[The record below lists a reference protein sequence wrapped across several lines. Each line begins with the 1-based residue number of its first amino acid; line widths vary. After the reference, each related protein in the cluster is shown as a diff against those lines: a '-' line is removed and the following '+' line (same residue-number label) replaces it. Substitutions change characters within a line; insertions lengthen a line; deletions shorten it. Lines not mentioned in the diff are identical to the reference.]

1 MSHTRHPSPACQV
14 LRPLR
19 HVVVG
24 TALDESSDPVL
35 RAAWDL
41 SRAVDARLY
50 VIHATEM
57 VPMGSELHDEWM
69 TPEMLEAALS
79 SHRTLLGD
87 QLERLGIDAG
97 ELGGWHVEMSA
108 PHQVLLNAARRVS
121 ADLLV
126 VGATRSRRLGRLLGS
141 TADRVTRQASCP
153 VLVVR
158 GELTVPPHRVLA
170 PVDLSGLSADALV
183 CGLALLERVSGD
195 DAARIEVGALHVLEP
210 DKEPRPESVTE
221 ADAQA
226 SRRRK
231 LEGFLAEHGAEVA
244 PEIAPVLATGDAR
257 EEILRHLRERPV
269 DLVLLSTHGRGGFE
283 RLILGSVAAE
293 VVREAPVSVLLVPPP
308 AALGTALAEAVAA
321 QTAPLWRE
329 EEAVEAQPAKKTT

>member
-1 MSHTRHPSPACQV
+1 MPHTRHPSPACQA

-19 HVVVG
+19 HIVVG

-41 SRAVDARLY
+41 SRAANARLY
-50 VIHATEM
+50 VVHATEM

-69 TPEMLEAALS
+69 TPEMLESALS
-79 SHRTLLGD
+79 SHKTLLGD

-97 ELGGWHVEMSA
+97 ELGGWHVEMDA
-108 PHQVLLNAARRVS
+108 PHQVLLHAARRVS

-158 GELTVPPHRVLA
+158 GDLTVPPRRVLA
-170 PVDLSGLSADALV
+170 PVDLSDLAADALV
-183 CGLALLERVSGD
+183 CGLALLERVCGD
-195 DAARIEVGALHVLEP
+195 DAARIEVEALLVLEP
-210 DKEPRPESVTE
+210 DKEPRPESVSE
-221 ADAQA
+221 ADARA
-226 SRRRK
+226 AHR
-231 LEGFLAEHGAEVA
+231 LELEDFLAEHGAGVA
-244 PEIAPVLATGDAR
+244 PEIEPVLATGDAR
-257 EEILRHLRERPV
+257 EEILRSTRKRPV

-293 VVREAPVSVLLVPPP
+293 VMREALVSVLLVPPL

-329 EEAVEAQPAKKTT
+329 EDVLEAQPAKKTT

>member
-1 MSHTRHPSPACQV
+1 MSQNRHPSPACQA

-19 HVVVG
+19 KVVVG

-41 SRAVDARLY
+41 SRAADARLY
-50 VIHATEM
+50 VVHATEM
-57 VPMGSELHDEWM
+57 VPLGSDLHDEWV
-69 TPEMLEAALS
+69 TPAMLEAALS
-79 SHRTLLGD
+79 SHKTLLGD

-97 ELGGWHVEMSA
+97 ELGGWHVEMDA
-108 PHQVLLNAARRVS
+108 PHQVLLNAAQRVS

-126 VGATRSRRLGRLLGS
+126 VGATRSGRLGRLLGS

-158 GELTVPPHRVLA
+158 GDLALPPARVLV
-170 PVDLSGLSADALV
+170 PVDLSDLSADALV

-195 DAARIEVGALHVLEP
+195 AAAQMEVEALHVLEP
-210 DKEPRPESVTE
+210 DKEPRPEVVTE
-221 ADAQA
+221 AEAQA
-226 SRRRK
+226 ARRRK
-231 LEGFLAEHGAEVA
+231 LVEFLAEHGAQVA
-244 PEIAPVLATGDAR
+244 PEIEPVVTAGEAR
-257 EEILRHLRERPV
+257 EKILRRIEEKPV

-293 VVREAPVSVLLVPPP
+293 VVREAPVSVLLVPPSV
-308 AALGTALAEAVAA
+308 ALGTALAEAVAA

-329 EEAVEAQPAKKTT
+329 EEVSEDEPAKQTS

>member
-1 MSHTRHPSPACQV
+1 MSHTRHPSPACRA

-19 HVVVG
+19 QLVVG
-24 TALDESSDPVL
+24 TALDEASDPVL
-35 RAAWDL
+35 RAAWNL
-41 SRAVDARLY
+41 SRATDARLH

-57 VPMGSELHDEWM
+57 VPLGSDLHDEWV
-69 TPEMLEAALS
+69 TPAMLEAALS
-79 SHRTLLGD
+79 SHKTLLGD
-87 QLERLGIDAG
+87 QLDRVGIEAG
-97 ELGGWHVEMSA
+97 ELGGWHVEMDS

-158 GELTVPPHRVLA
+158 GDLTVPPRRVLV
-170 PVDLSGLSADALV
+170 PVDLSDLSADALV
-183 CGLALLERVSGD
+183 CGLALLERVAGD
-195 DAARIEVGALHVLEP
+195 DAAKLEVQALHVLEP
-210 DKEPRPESVTE
+210 DKEPRPETVSE
-221 ADAQA
+221 ADARA

-231 LEGFLAEHGAEVA
+231 LEDFLVEHGAEVA
-244 PEIAPVLATGDAR
+244 PVIEPVLATGEAR
-257 EEILRHLRERPV
+257 EAILRHTREQPV

-293 VVREAPVSVLLVPPP
+293 VVREAPVSVLLVPPQ
-308 AALGTALAEAVAA
+308 AALGTALAGAVAA

-329 EEAVEAQPAKKTT
+329 EEAPKNEPAEPTT